1 MLGSVRKIWKSPDL
15 RTSLLYVIAMLALFR
30 LIAHFPLP
38 NVDVNALRTFFQRNQ
53 LFGLLNLFSGGAMEN
68 FSVVALGVGPYITS
82 SIIIQLLTMIV
93 PAMEQLS
100 KEGEMGRQK
109 LNQWTRLLT
118 VPLALLQAYGL
129 IVLLQQQQQTGGVRL
144 IARLTPVQLGSTIV
158 TLAAGTIFLM
168 WIGELI
174 SERKVGNGISLL
186 IFSGIVTN
194 IPTAVQR
201 TLAAEFSQETL
212 LNIIFFLAVAVITT
226 AATVFITEA
235 QRNIPVSYARRV
247 RGLKL
252 YGGVNT
258 HLPLRVNQAGMI
270 PIIFAISV
278 VLFPPMIAQFF
289 IPSPNTGI
297 ANAATA
303 VYNFFNLQT
312 NPIGYGAMFFL
323 LVFGFTYFY
332 TEVVF
337 HPEQVAENLQKQ
349 GGFVPGLRPGRPTA
363 DYFSDVSHR
372 IVLAGALF
380 LALIAVLPIGLQ
392 YFTGLQT
399 LTLSG
404 SSLLIVVSVV
414 IETAKQIESQLT
426 MRDYEGL

>member
-1 MLGSVRKIWKSPDL
+1 MLSSLRKIWKSPDL
-15 RTSLLYVIAMLALFR
+15 RTSLLYVLGMLVIFR
-30 LIAHFPLP
+30 LVAHFPLP
-38 NVDVNALRTFFQRNQ
+38 NVDVNALKDFFQRNQ
-53 LFGLLNLFSGGAMEN
+53 LFGLLNIFSGGAMEN

-93 PAMEQLS
+93 PRMEALS

-118 VPLALLQAYGL
+118 VPLAVLQAYGL
-129 IVLLQQQQQTGGVRL
+129 IVLLQQQQRGGVQL
-144 IARLTPVQLGSTIV
+144 IARLSPVQLASTIV
-158 TLAAGTIFLM
+158 TLTAGTIFLM

-186 IFSGIVTN
+186 IFAGIVSS
-194 IPTAVQR
+194 IPTAIQQ

-212 LNIIFFLAVAVITT
+212 LNVAFFLGVALVTT
-226 AATVFITEA
+226 AATVYITEA

-247 RGLKL
+247 RGVKL

-258 HLPLRVNQAGMI
+258 HLPMRVNQAGMI

-289 IPSPNTGI
+289 VSSGNPAVAS
-297 ANAATA
+297 AATV

-312 NPIGYGAMFFL
+312 NPIGYGVLFFL
-323 LVFGFTYFY
+323 LVFGFTFFY

-349 GGFVPGLRPGRPTA
+349 GGFVPGIRPGRPTA
-363 DYFSDVSHR
+363 DFLSDVSHR

-414 IETAKQIESQLT
+414 IETTKQIESQLT

>member
-1 MLGSVRKIWKSPDL
+1 MLSSLRKIWKSSDL
-15 RTSLLYVIAMLALFR
+15 RTSLLSVLGMLVIFR
-30 LIAHFPLP
+30 LVAHFPLP
-38 NVDVNALRTFFQRNQ
+38 NVDVNALKDFFQRNQ
-53 LFGLLNLFSGGAMEN
+53 LFGLLNIFSGGAMEN

-93 PAMEQLS
+93 PRMEALS

-118 VPLALLQAYGL
+118 VPLAVLQAYGL
-129 IVLLQQQQQTGGVRL
+129 IILLQQQQRGGVQL
-144 IARLTPVQLGSTIV
+144 IAHLTPVQLASTIV
-158 TLAAGTIFLM
+158 TLTAGTIFLM
-168 WIGELI
+168 WLGELI
-174 SERKVGNGISLL
+174 SEKKVGNGISLL
-186 IFSGIVTN
+186 IFAGIVTS
-194 IPTAVQR
+194 IPTAIQQ
-201 TLAAEFSQETL
+201 TLAAELSRETL
-212 LNIIFFLAVAVITT
+212 LNVAFFLGVALVTT
-226 AATVFITEA
+226 AATVYITEA

-247 RGLKL
+247 RGVKL

-258 HLPLRVNQAGMI
+258 HLPMRVNQAGMI

-289 IPSPNTGI
+289 VSSGNPAVAS
-297 ANAATA
+297 AATA

-312 NPIGYGAMFFL
+312 NPAGYGALFFL
-323 LVFGFTYFY
+323 LVFGFTFFY

-349 GGFVPGLRPGRPTA
+349 GGFVPGIRPGRPTA
-363 DYFSDVSHR
+363 DYLNDVSHR

-414 IETAKQIESQLT
+414 IETTKQIESQLT